1 MLKRLFTTA
10 AMGAALLTAPA
21 HADAVATFYKGK
33 QVQVIVGYGPG
44 GGYDIYARMLAR
56 HMGQY
61 IPGNPNLVVQ
71 NMPGAGSLIAT
82 NFIYNRAQR
91 DGTVFGIVDRSLP
104 LMAVVKSNP
113 NVQFDPMKFTWLG
126 SSSNGADD
134 GYVLMTRKD
143 AQAKSLDDIRRK
155 GGPRLV
161 IGVTAKGATDTEV
174 AKLLRDVVRLN
185 VQILSGYPS
194 GNDINLA
201 VDRSEVDARP
211 TTFSSLFSTKP
222 DWLKPDSNMQVMLAM
237 GRDTRMPQYPNVPL
251 VRELV
256 SDPKDRD
263 LVDLADMPFRAPW
276 PWAAPPE
283 IPAER
288 AQALREAF
296 LATAKDG
303 AYRAEAAKLTLDV
316 TPMDGNEILTMIKRA
331 SEFAPDVLER
341 MRALQNEE
349 VPPPEKR

>member
-1 MLKRLFTTA
+1 MLRGLCTLVAT
-10 AMGAALLTAPA
+10 GAALLTTQA
-21 HADAVATFYKGK
+21 HADPVATFYKSK
-33 QVQVIVGYGPG
+33 QIQVIVGYGPG
-44 GGYDIYARMLAR
+44 GGYDVYARMLAR
-56 HMGQY
+56 HMGRY

-71 NMPGAGSLIAT
+71 NMPGAGSLIAA
-82 NFIYNRAQR
+82 NYIYTRAQR
-91 DGTVFGIVDRSLP
+91 DGTVFGIIDRSLP
-104 LMAVVKSNP
+104 LMAVVNSNP

-134 GYVLMTRKD
+134 AYVLMTRKD

-155 GGPRLV
+155 GGPRIV

-201 VDRSEVDARP
+201 VDRGEVDARP

-222 DWLKPDSNMQVMLAM
+222 DWLKPDSNMQVMVVM

-256 SDPKDRD
+256 SDPKDKD

-283 IPAER
+283 IPADR
-288 AQALREAF
+288 AKALREAF
-296 LATAKDG
+296 RATSKDA
-303 AYRAEAAKLTLDV
+303 AYRAEATKLTLDV
-316 TPMDGNEILTMIKRA
+316 TPMDGEEILAMIKRA
-331 SEFAPDVLER
+331 SEFAPDVQER

>member
-1 MLKRLFTTA
+1 MLRGLGAVIA
-10 AMGAALLTAPA
+10 ACGALLTTQA
-21 HADAVATFYKGK
+21 HADPVADFYKGK
-33 QVQVIVGYGPG
+33 QLQLIVGYGPG
-44 GGYDIYARMLAR
+44 GGYDVYARLLAR
-56 HMGQY
+56 HMGRY
-61 IPGNPNLVVQ
+61 IPGNPALVVQ
-71 NMPGAGSLIAT
+71 NMPGAASLIAA
-82 NFIYNRAQR
+82 NYIYARAPR
-91 DGTVFGIVDRSLP
+91 DGTVFGIIDRGLP

-134 GYVLMTRKD
+134 AFVLMTRKD

-155 GGPRLV
+155 GGPAV
-161 IGVTAKGATDTEV
+161 MIGVTGKGATDTEA

-185 VQILSGYPS
+185 VRIFAGYRS

-201 VDRSEVDARP
+201 VDRGEVDARP
-211 TTFSSLFSTKP
+211 TTYTSLFSTKP
-222 DWLKPDSNMQVMLAM
+222 DWLKPDSNMHILVVM

-251 VRELV
+251 ARELV

-263 LVDLADMPFRAPW
+263 LVDLADLPFRAPW

-283 IPAER
+283 VPADR
-288 AQALREAF
+288 AKALREAF
-296 LATAKDG
+296 LTTSKDA

-316 TPMDGNEILTMIKRA
+316 TPMDGDEILAMIKRA
-331 SEFAPDVLER
+331 SDFAPDVLDR

-349 VPPPEKR
+349 VPEQQR